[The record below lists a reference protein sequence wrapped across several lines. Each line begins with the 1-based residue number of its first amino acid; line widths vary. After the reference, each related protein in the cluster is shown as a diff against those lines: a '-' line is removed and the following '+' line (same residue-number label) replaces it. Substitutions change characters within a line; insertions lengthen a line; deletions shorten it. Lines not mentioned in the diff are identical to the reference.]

1 MSDASEGETE
11 SLFYQYAKN
20 SMIVKEWVKTHTMDT
35 LTANPPCFC
44 FLKTIL

>member
-1 MSDASEGETE
+1 MPDASEGEIE
-11 SLFYQYAKN
+11 SHFYQYANN

-35 LTANPPCFC
+35 HTVNTPCFC